1 VKNLIINA
9 DDFGLAEDVNQ
20 AIIQGHQSGCIT
32 STSLMPTG
40 AAVEGAVQLAKDVP
54 TLGVGVHLTLVA
66 EKPVLSPD
74 KVPSLVDENGYFFAD
89 HMVFIKKYLCGN
101 IDMAELR
108 LECEA
113 QIERVESF
121 GIVPTH
127 LDSHQHLHV
136 LPKIMSLCLDLAKR
150 HHIEKMRIPAEG
162 YTFSGGYPATKG
174 RMLAKCGL
182 TFLAERARLKAK
194 QAKIAVPDHFFGMV
208 AGGHMQECYLQNILA
223 ALPTG
228 TSEIM
233 MHPGL
238 HSELLAKQYTW
249 QYHWTD
255 EYNAVTSANV
265 LQYIK
270 ENHVNLI
277 SFKELVHE

>member
-1 VKNLIINA
+1 MKNLIINA

-20 AIIQGHQSGCIT
+20 AIIQGHHNGCIT

-40 AAVEGAVQLAKDVP
+40 DAVEDAVRLAENDP
-54 TLGVGVHLTLVA
+54 ELGVGVHLTLVA
-66 EKPVLSPD
+66 EKPVLPPD

-89 HMVFIKKYLCGN
+89 HMVFIKKYLCGSIN
-101 IDMAELR
+101 MAELR

-113 QIERVESF
+113 QIKRIEDF
-121 GIVPTH
+121 GIKPSH

-136 LPKIMSLCLDLAKR
+136 LPKVMSLCLDLAQKHR
-150 HHIEKMRIPAEG
+150 IEKMRIPAEG
-162 YTFSGGYPATKG
+162 YMFSGGYPVSAG

-182 TFLAERARLKAK
+182 TFLAERARQKA
-194 QAKIAVPDHFFGMV
+194 ARAGIIMPNHFFGMV
-208 AGGHMQECYLQNILA
+208 AGGHMEETYLKNILA
-223 ALPTG
+223 ALPAG

-238 HSELLAKQYTW
+238 HSELLAKKYSW

-255 EYNAVTSANV
+255 EYNAVTSPKIS
-265 LQYIK
+265 QYLK